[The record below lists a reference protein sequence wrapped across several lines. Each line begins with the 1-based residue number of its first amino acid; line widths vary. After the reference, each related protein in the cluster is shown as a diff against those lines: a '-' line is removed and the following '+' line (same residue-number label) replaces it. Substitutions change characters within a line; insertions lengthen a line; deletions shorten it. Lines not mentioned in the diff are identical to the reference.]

1 MEKRELEKLESV
13 ELEEVRQSRDLP
25 SPATAQQPRNRAKF
39 SAATIIPV
47 WIALSSGVIIYNNY
61 IYNTLNF
68 KFPVFLVTWHLTFA
82 AIGTRVLQRTTHL
95 LDGAKDV
102 PVSKDM
108 FLRSILPIGL
118 LFSGSLILSNTA
130 YLYLSVAYIQMLKAF
145 TPVAILLITWA
156 TRISEPSRK
165 LLIIVLMISSGV
177 AVTSKGER
185 FFSWIGFFIQAGGV
199 GFEATRLVLI
209 QTLLHGLKMDPL
221 VSLHLYAPVCALINL
236 CVIPFTEGLEPLRI
250 VWESIIGSYSHAM
263 SAVSGEAASNATV
276 AIVGA
281 SGDLLAA
288 IGEEAAPRITPFF
301 LLTNALLAFLLNIAA
316 VFLVGAGSG
325 LVLTLAGVLKDVLL
339 VAGSVVIWG
348 GSVGILQALGYSIA
362 LCGLVMFKVSGGK

>member
-1 MEKRELEKLESV
+1 MEKRELDKLESV
-13 ELEEVRQSRDLP
+13 ELDEVRQSRDLP
-25 SPATAQQPRNRAKF
+25 SPATAQQPRSRAKF
-39 SAATIIPV
+39 SATTIIPV
-47 WIALSSGVIIYNNY
+47 WIVLSSGVIIYNNY
-61 IYNTLNF
+61 IYNTVQF

-108 FLRSILPIGL
+108 FFRSILPIGL

-165 LLIIVLMISSGV
+165 LLLIVLMISSGV
-177 AVTSKGER
+177 AITSKGER
-185 FFSWIGFFIQAGGV
+185 FFSWVGFFIQAGGV

-209 QTLLHGLKMDPL
+209 QMLLHGLKMDPL

-236 CVIPFTEGLEPLRI
+236 CVIPFTEGLEPFR
-250 VWESIIGSYSHAM
+250 
-263 SAVSGEAASNATV
+263 TV
-276 AIVGA
+276 
-281 SGDLLAA
+281 
-288 IGEEAAPRITPFF
+288 PHITPFL

-348 GSVGILQALGYSIA
+348 GRVGVLQACGYSIA
-362 LCGLVMFKVSGGK
+362 LCGLVMFKMSGGK